1 MFIIVSDRPP
11 LRDLANFVVP
21 QASARWYNLGLQ
33 LLDPRDEGVLHSMK
47 TQASKSPEEQCTEV
61 FNHWLT
67 TKKNPTWNKLIGSL
81 KSPAVNL
88 PNVAITIE
96 EMLDSRVSYCYSI
109 TNIHIHTVTHTRTH
123 AHIAIT

>member
-1 MFIIVSDRPP
+1 M
-11 LRDLANFVVP
+11 ANFVVP

-33 LLDPRDEGVLHSMK
+33 LFDPRDEGVLHSMK
-47 TQASKSPEEQCTEV
+47 TQANKSPEEQCTEV

-96 EMLDSRVSYCYSI
+96 NMLDSRVSYCYRLQPTALSL
-109 TNIHIHTVTHTRTH
+109 TYTYFLSHLHKLLLLNT
-123 AHIAIT
+123 AK